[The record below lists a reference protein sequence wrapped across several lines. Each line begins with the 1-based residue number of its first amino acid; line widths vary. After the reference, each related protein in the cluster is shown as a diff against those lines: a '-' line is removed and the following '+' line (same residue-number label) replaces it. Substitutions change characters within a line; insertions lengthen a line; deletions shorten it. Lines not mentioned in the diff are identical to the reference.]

1 MSNNIVQL
9 NQSNFEKEVI
19 NSNIPV
25 IVDFWAAWC
34 GPCRMIAPII
44 EQLSVEYLEKVKV
57 AKLNVDENPDLAGQY
72 GINSI
77 PAIYMFKNGQ
87 KVDALIGARP
97 KQAFD
102 DMIKRNI

>member
-1 MSNNIVQL
+1 MGNNVIHV
-9 NQSNFEKEVI
+9 NQSNFKEEVI
-19 NSNIPV
+19 DSKIPV

-44 EQLSVEYLEKVKV
+44 DQLAMEYSGKMKVV
-57 AKLNVDENPDLAGQY
+57 KLNVDENPDLSSQY

-77 PAIYMFKNGQ
+77 PSIYMFKNGQ

-102 DMIKRNI
+102 DMVKRNI